1 MVHCFK
7 EGEEETPVNDPSIED
22 LPEQSA
28 RSIFWGRL
36 ASLSHDMASSGFQRI
51 CIL

>member
-1 MVHCFK
+1 MDQRSIVRLSRQPLMLLCCFK

-28 RSIFWGRL
+28 RFER
-36 ASLSHDMASSGFQRI
+36 F
-51 CIL
+51 